1 MISIVMRPWTQHKI
15 ISVIIWPER
24 NYDINESS
32 GMFSPSAWLC
42 SIPETQGNKKCRMK
56 RKSGRALNLYIKK
69 NSLPSLCDDYNSI
82 TQISNANFLESLT
95 LFKRIK
101 TNIRDCIVNIPQT
114 RAQRLEK
121 VFRFFLF
128 LSFLHRALRA
138 SLTYSRLPLFA
149 FTASPHSFSPF
160 PSILSLTLT
169 GAITL
174 FLSISSSATWIERS
188 VNSIYRYETK

>member
-1 MISIVMRPWTQHKI
+1 
-15 ISVIIWPER
+15 
-24 NYDINESS
+24 
-32 GMFSPSAWLC
+32 
-42 SIPETQGNKKCRMK
+42 MK
-56 RKSGRALNLYIKK
+56 RKSGRALNLYIKFIGSK

-128 LSFLHRALRA
+128 LSFLHRELRA
-138 SLTYSRLPLFA
+138 SLTYSRPPLFA
-149 FTASPHSFSPF
+149 STASPHSFSPF

-169 GAITL
+169 GAITI
-174 FLSISSSATWIERS
+174 FLSTSRSSKRIERS